1 MNKLWAPWRIKFIKI
16 RKIKG
21 CIFCIRPFLYKDKE
35 GLSFRIKGKK
45 DKNSFI
51 IKKSRH
57 SFAMLNIYPY
67 NNGHIMVS
75 PFRHVKD
82 LKGLNDAELL
92 DIMKLTR
99 DMQALLEK
107 KLKPHGF
114 NIGINTGKAAG
125 AGYKGH
131 LHIHIVPRWKGDS
144 NFMPVVADTKVMPQS
159 LEELYKTLVNLRGYP
174 SG

>member
-1 MNKLWAPWRIKFIKI
+1 MNRLWAPWRNKFVTI

-21 CIFCIRPFLYKDKE
+21 CIFCI
-35 GLSFRIKGKK
+35 KGKK
-45 DKNSFI
+45 DKRSFI
-51 IKKSRH
+51 IKKCAH

-92 DIMKLTR
+92 DIIKLTR

-114 NIGINTGKAAG
+114 NIGINTGKIAG
-125 AGYKGH
+125 AGYKDH

-144 NFMPVVADTKVMPQS
+144 NFMPVIADTKIMPQS
-159 LEELYKTLVNLRGYP
+159 LEELYKFL
-174 SG
+174 S

>member
-1 MNKLWAPWRIKFIKI
+1 PWRNKFVTI

-21 CIFCIRPFLYKDKE
+21 CIFCLKNKTSRERFQTAPYIIR
-35 GLSFRIKGKK
+35 
-45 DKNSFI
+45 
-51 IKKSRH
+51 KSRY

-92 DIMKLTR
+92 DIIKLTR

-107 KLKPHGF
+107 KLRPHGF
-114 NIGINTGKAAG
+114 NIGINTGKVAG
-125 AGYKGH
+125 AGYKDH

-144 NFMPVVADTKVMPQS
+144 NFMPVIADTKVMPQS
-159 LEELYKTLVNLRGYP
+159 LEELYKRLSEER
-174 SG
+174 

>member
-1 MNKLWAPWRIKFIKI
+1 MNRLWAPWRNKFVTI

-21 CIFCIRPFLYKDKE
+21 CIFCIN
-35 GLSFRIKGKK
+35 GKK
-45 DKNSFI
+45 DKYNFI
-51 IKKSRH
+51 IKKCAH

-92 DIMKLTR
+92 DIIKLTR

-114 NIGINTGKAAG
+114 NIGINTGKVAG
-125 AGYKGH
+125 AGYKDH

-159 LEELYKTLVNLRGYP
+159 LEELYNLLAR
-174 SG
+174 

>member
-1 MNKLWAPWRIKFIKI
+1 MNILWAPWRNKFVTI

-21 CIFCIRPFLYKDKE
+21 CIFCIKGQKDK
-35 GLSFRIKGKK
+35 
-45 DKNSFI
+45 DSFI
-51 IKKSRH
+51 IKKSIY

-92 DIMKLTR
+92 DIIKLTR
-99 DMQALLEK
+99 DMQVLLEK

-114 NIGINTGKAAG
+114 NIGINTGKVAG
-125 AGYKGH
+125 AGYKDH

-144 NFMPVVADTKVMPQS
+144 NFMPVIADTKVMPQS
-159 LEELYKTLVNLRGYP
+159 LEELYELL
-174 SG
+174 S

>member
-1 MNKLWAPWRIKFIKI
+1 MDKLWAPWRSVFINI

-21 CIFCIRPFLYKDKE
+21 CIFCI
-35 GLSFRIKGKK
+35 KGKK
-45 DKNSFI
+45 DKDLFI
-51 IKKSRH
+51 IKRSEH

-82 LKGLNDAELL
+82 LKRLNDEELL
-92 DIMKLTR
+92 DIIKLTR
-99 DMQALLEK
+99 GMQLLLEK

-125 AGYKGH
+125 AGYKDH

-144 NFMPVVADTKVMPQS
+144 NFMPVIADTKVMPQS
-159 LEELYKTLVNLRGYP
+159 LKELYRTLVLQK
-174 SG
+174 